1 MDKLTEIGSRLPN
14 DQDLGKYVRSL
25 VRELKSNEIEDIV
38 KNTPND
44 FELGKTLRKK
54 INEKK

>member
-1 MDKLTEIGSRLPN
+1 MDKLIEIGKKLPN

-25 VRELKSNEIEDIV
+25 IRELKSNEIEDIV
-38 KNTPND
+38 KVYPND
-44 FELGKTLRKK
+44 FELGKQLRKK

>member
-1 MDKLTEIGSRLPN
+1 MDKLTEFGKNLPN

-25 VRELKSNEIEDIV
+25 IRELKSNEIEDIA
-38 KNTPND
+38 KLYSND
-44 FELGKTLRKK
+44 FELGKQLRKK

>member
-1 MDKLTEIGSRLPN
+1 MDKLTEIGRKLPN

-25 VRELKSNEIEDIV
+25 VRELKSNDIEDIV

-44 FELGKTLRKK
+44 FDLGKTLRKK

>member
-1 MDKLTEIGSRLPN
+1 MDKLIEIGKKLPN

-25 VRELKSNEIEDIV
+25 IREIESNEIKDIV
-38 KNTPND
+38 KEYPND
-44 FELGKTLRKK
+44 FDLGKQLRKK

>member
-1 MDKLTEIGSRLPN
+1 MDKLTEIGKKLPN

-38 KNTPND
+38 KEYPND
-44 FELGKTLRKK
+44 FDLGKQLRKK
-54 INEKK
+54 INQK

>member
-1 MDKLTEIGSRLPN
+1 MDKLTEIGKKLPN

-38 KNTPND
+38 KEYPND
-44 FELGKTLRKK
+44 FELGKQLRKK
-54 INEKK
+54 INRK